1 MTRSRFFSVIIVA
14 AQLFFLAS
22 CAFLGM
28 GSDED
33 RALRSISADAVM
45 RHIEYLASD
54 SLKGRNTPSPELD
67 TAASYIVA
75 EFQHDGLSPVGGS
88 YRQPVKLSIVS
99 LGEDNSLRLTRG
111 GSDRVFTIKTDYMPF
126 DMTANRAAK
135 GQIVFAGYGI
145 TAPEYKYDDY
155 AGLDVAGKIVFV
167 LRHEPGE
174 EDSTSVFK
182 GRKATK
188 YSDIIEKVRIAKEHG
203 AAAVLVATDPLHHTS
218 LTPRGFPWPS
228 LFKTIP
234 KDALPLTLAID
245 ENSKIPVMQVGE
257 EVISFLFGSVDSL
270 KAIQTLIDQAVTPR
284 SCVLQDESVEMRTST
299 EVRSLVS
306 SNVVGVL
313 EGSDP
318 VLKNE
323 YVIVGAHYDHVGMK
337 KSHEPGE
344 DYIFNGADDN
354 ASGTASVLSI
364 AAACGKLPVHPKRSI
379 VFVTFA
385 GEEKGL
391 FGSSSY
397 VDHPPLPLSQTVAM
411 LNLDMVGRNST
422 DSLILIGSVQSPDI
436 ADIVRTEN
444 ESIGFVFSYNQD
456 KYLGGSDQASF
467 MKKGIPFM
475 FFHSGMHPQY
485 HQVGDEASLINGPK
499 AAKVAR
505 LTCKVVLHLANDN
518 KRYRLTT
525 TTVPAY

>member
-1 MTRSRFFSVIIVA
+1 
-14 AQLFFLAS
+14 LLLLAG
-22 CAFLGM
+22 CAFFGA
-28 GSDED
+28 GNDTD
-33 RALRSISADAVM
+33 RALYSITPDVVM

-67 TAASYIVA
+67 SAASYIAA
-75 EFQHDGLSPVGGS
+75 EFQRDGLLPVGGS
-88 YRQPVKLSIVS
+88 YRQPVKMSIVS
-99 LGEDNSLRLTRG
+99 LGDENMLRLTRG
-111 GSDRVFTIKTDYMPF
+111 GSDRVFTIKADYMPF
-126 DMTANRAAK
+126 EMTANRAVQ

-155 AGLDVAGKIVFV
+155 AGLDVTGKIVFV

-174 EDSTSVFK
+174 EDSASIFNGK
-182 GRKATK
+182 KATK
-188 YSDIIEKVRIAKEHG
+188 YSDVMEKVRIAKEHG
-203 AAAVLVATDPLHHTS
+203 AAALLIATDPLHHTS

-228 LFKTIP
+228 LSKTIP

-245 ENSKIPVMQVGE
+245 ENSKIPVVQVGE

-270 KAIQTLIDQAVTPR
+270 KALQILIDQATTPH
-284 SCVLQDESVEMRTST
+284 SCLLQDAVIEMKTST
-299 EVRSLVS
+299 VVRLLVS

-318 VLKNE
+318 ILKNE
-323 YVIVGAHYDHVGMK
+323 YVIVGAHYDHVGML
-337 KSHEPGE
+337 KSHAPGE

-354 ASGTASVLSI
+354 ASGTASVLSV
-364 AAACGKLPVHPKRSI
+364 AAACGKLHLHPKRSI

-391 FGSSSY
+391 FGSSTY

-436 ADIVRTEN
+436 ADIVRAEN
-444 ESIGFVFSYNQD
+444 ESIGFVLSYNQD
-456 KYLGGSDQASF
+456 KYLGGSDQANF

-499 AAKVAR
+499 LARVAR
-505 LTCKVVLHLANDN
+505 LTYKVALHLANDI

-525 TTVPAY
+525 SVVPTY

>member
-1 MTRSRFFSVIIVA
+1 
-14 AQLFFLAS
+14 
-22 CAFLGM
+22 
-28 GSDED
+28 
-33 RALRSISADAVM
+33 
-45 RHIEYLASD
+45 
-54 SLKGRNTPSPELD
+54 
-67 TAASYIVA
+67 
-75 EFQHDGLSPVGGS
+75 
-88 YRQPVKLSIVS
+88 
-99 LGEDNSLRLTRG
+99 
-111 GSDRVFTIKTDYMPF
+111 
-126 DMTANRAAK
+126 
-135 GQIVFAGYGI
+135 
-145 TAPEYKYDDY
+145 
-155 AGLDVAGKIVFV
+155 VFV

-174 EDSTSVFK
+174 EDSASIFNGK
-182 GRKATK
+182 KATK
-188 YSDIIEKVRIAKEHG
+188 YSDVMEKVRIAKEHG
-203 AAAVLVATDPLHHTS
+203 AAALLIATDPLHHTS

-228 LFKTIP
+228 LSKTIP

-245 ENSKIPVMQVGE
+245 ENSKIPVVQVGE

-270 KAIQTLIDQAVTPR
+270 KALQILIDQATTPH
-284 SCVLQDESVEMRTST
+284 SCLLQDAVIEMKTST
-299 EVRSLVS
+299 VVRLLVS

-318 VLKNE
+318 ILKNE
-323 YVIVGAHYDHVGMK
+323 YVIVGAHYDHVGML
-337 KSHEPGE
+337 KSHAPGE

-354 ASGTASVLSI
+354 ASGTASVLSV
-364 AAACGKLPVHPKRSI
+364 AAACGKLHLHPKRSI

-391 FGSSSY
+391 FGSSTY

-436 ADIVRTEN
+436 ADIVRAEN
-444 ESIGFVFSYNQD
+444 ESIGFVLSYNQD
-456 KYLGGSDQASF
+456 KYLGGSDQANF

-499 AAKVAR
+499 LARVAR
-505 LTCKVVLHLANDN
+505 LTYKVALHLANDI

-525 TTVPAY
+525 SVVPTY

>member
-1 MTRSRFFSVIIVA
+1 MALSRSFSVIIVA
-14 AQLFFLAS
+14 AQLFFLVG

-33 RALRSISADAVM
+33 RALCSISADAVM

-67 TAASYIVA
+67 SAANYIAA
-75 EFQHDGLSPVGGS
+75 EFQRDGLSPAGGS
-88 YRQPVKLSIVS
+88 YRQPVNMSIVA
-99 LGEDNSLRLTRG
+99 LGEDNALRLTRG

-126 DMTANRAAK
+126 EMTANRAAK

-145 TAPEYKYDDY
+145 TAPEYTYDDY
-155 AGLDVAGKIVFV
+155 TGLDVKGKIVFI
-167 LRHEPGE
+167 LKHEPGE
-174 EDSTSVFK
+174 EDSTSVFN

-188 YSDIIEKVRIAKEHG
+188 YSDNIEKIRNATEHG
-203 AAAVLVATDPLHHTS
+203 AAAVLIATDPLHHTS

-245 ENSKIPVMQVGE
+245 ENSKIPVVQVGE
-257 EVISFLFGSVDSL
+257 EVITFLFGSVDSL
-270 KAIQTLIDQAVTPR
+270 KAIQTLIDQKVTPR
-284 SCVLQDESVEMRTST
+284 SCLLQDAAAEMKTST
-299 EVRSLVS
+299 VVQSLVS
-306 SNVVGVL
+306 SNVVGIL

-318 VLKNE
+318 ALKNE

-344 DYIFNGADDN
+344 DYIYNGADDN

-364 AAACGKLPVHPKRSI
+364 AAACGKLQVHPKRSI
-379 VFVTFA
+379 IFVTFA

-391 FGSSSY
+391 FGSLAY

-411 LNLDMVGRNST
+411 LNLDMVGRNSIDT
-422 DSLILIGSVQSPDI
+422 LFLIGTVQSPDI
-436 ADIVRTEN
+436 ADIVRAEN
-444 ESIGFVFSYNQD
+444 ESIGFVLSYDQD

-467 MKKGIPFM
+467 MKKGIPVM

-505 LTCKVVLHLANDN
+505 LTYKVVLHLANDN
-518 KRYRLTT
+518 KRYRLTA